1 MSVTNALS
9 PTFFGP
15 AESYPQEDRP
25 IILTDVEE
33 PAVEETVP
41 YNPGYG
47 RRVVVILMAM
57 FLGVAVFGFLGL
69 TLVQGS
75 WWYGYGTDLPLDSES
90 RSRVEAILNEVEA
103 SGAAP
108 QAAAWLDA
116 ALAATHP
123 SDVRVHLIT
132 AQEALRATGD
142 PAFIEAAR
150 ELRAIIGMIES
161 SNPDATTTPY
171 SPTLSWP

>member
-1 MSVTNALS
+1 MNVTNALN
-9 PTFFGP
+9 PTFFGS

-33 PAVEETVP
+33 PAVEETVL

-57 FLGVAVFGFLGL
+57 FLGVAVFGILGL

-75 WWYGYGTDLPLDSES
+75 WWYSYGTDRPLDSES
-90 RSRVEAILNEVEA
+90 RSRVEAILDEVEA

-123 SDVRVHLIT
+123 SDVRIHLIT
-132 AQEALRATGD
+132 AQEALRATGN
-142 PAFIEAAR
+142 PQLIETAR
-150 ELRAIIGMIES
+150 ELGEIIGMIQS
-161 SNPDATTTPY
+161 SNLDATTTPY
-171 SPTLSWP
+171 SPTLKWP